1 MRSTYSNSRMQ
12 VISRAV
18 YKFVLLKVT
27 TKVMQGHGA
36 DADAT
41 FLVAESGHIQRLVQD
56 YIKHCQLH
64 GIGT

>member
-1 MRSTYSNSRMQ
+1 MQ

-18 YKFVLLKVT
+18 YKYVLQKVT
-27 TKVMQGHGA
+27 AKVMQGHSL
-36 DADAT
+36 DADAV

-64 GIGT
+64 GIDN